1 MNLREPNMNKLSQT
15 EKDVKEEVGDDSISE
30 VQKRSFMKMFR
41 MFKKSLG
48 AQQKRN
54 SVPMLG

>member
-1 MNLREPNMNKLSQT
+1 MNKLSQT
-15 EKDVKEEVGDDSISE
+15 EKDEKEEVDDDSFSE